1 MKTVSMVLALLVG
14 AGLVVQVAFNMAVS
28 RALGSAPL
36 AALGN
41 FIVGTVLLVLLL
53 TAFRVDWPTREQFSA
68 VPWWAWL
75 GGTLG
80 AAYVAT
86 ATFTGPRLGAL
97 LLLALTVGGQM
108 IASIIVDHYGL
119 LGFAREP
126 VDATRLVG
134 VVLLLGGIFLIA
146 RQG

>member
-1 MKTVSMVLALLVG
+1 MTDSKERPGNTPEKRQPLLRPNG
-14 AGLVVQVAFNMAVS
+14 PN
-28 RALGSAPL
+28 
-36 AALGN
+36 
-41 FIVGTVLLVLLL
+41 TWVLLVLLL
-53 TAFRVDWPTREQFSA
+53 AAFRVDWPTREQFSA

-108 IASIIVDHYGL
+108 IASIVVDHYGL

-146 RQG
+146 R